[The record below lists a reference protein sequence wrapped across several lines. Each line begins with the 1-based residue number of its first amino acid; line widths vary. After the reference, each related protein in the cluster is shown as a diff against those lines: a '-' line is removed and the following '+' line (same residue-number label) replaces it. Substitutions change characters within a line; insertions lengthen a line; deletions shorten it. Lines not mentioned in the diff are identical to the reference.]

1 MPEDVNGTVIQDGGL
16 PQGGPAPT
24 PPAPA
29 PAPGDDYRQ
38 KFVGLVAKFDTLKS
52 QKGYEKWED
61 VPALTQVQTWQQS
74 HNQLAEA
81 QNRLTTASG
90 ELEVARGEN
99 NSLKNWQ
106 AKVKAILEVDASLI
120 EFVDDIATVADPEQ
134 QKAAI
139 TNFQAKLTKRIGAAQ
154 PGAPARGA
162 GVQVPPSSPP
172 VASGEIA
179 DNVEL
184 YTRMTRLLQE
194 SKRDPSKRA
203 EYEKLRD
210 QWYAAQ

>member
-1 MPEDVNGTVIQDGGL
+1 MDEQVNGTALQDGGL
-16 PQGGPAPT
+16 PQGGPANP
-24 PPAPA
+24 PPASA
-29 PAPGDDYRQ
+29 PASGDDYRQ
-38 KFVGLVAKFDTLKS
+38 KFAGLVAKFDTLKA

-61 VPALTQVQTWQQS
+61 VPALNQVTAWQQS
-74 HNQLAEA
+74 HTQLAEV

-99 NSLKNWQ
+99 SSLKNWQ

-120 EFVDDIATVADPEQ
+120 DFVDDIPTMADLEG

-139 TNFQAKLTKRIGAAQ
+139 TSFQAKLAKRVGAAQ
-154 PGAPARGA
+154 PGTPARGA

-172 VASGEIA
+172 VASGEITDSA
-179 DNVEL
+179 DL
-184 YTRMTRLLQE
+184 YSRMTRLLQE

-210 QWYAAQ
+210 QWYAAN